1 MNNHDQ
7 TVIILWES
15 ISVNM
20 YCISNNEGYISA
32 LLRDIPQPTENE
44 KCETIILKINL
55 NILQN
60 KQKQT
65 KPH

>member
-1 MNNHDQ
+1 MNNHS
-7 TVIILWES
+7 VIMQWES
-15 ISVNM
+15 ISVNV
-20 YCISNNEGYISA
+20 YCTSNNEGYISA
-32 LLRDIPQPTENE
+32 LLQDIPQPTENE